1 VCESV
6 RMTVLVAY
14 NPSPHGEAAVRTAIT
29 EAARRGLPLH
39 VVHLAR
45 SDDPVD
51 GDPLDGILAAAPA
64 GVEVHPVTRRT
75 SGTEPADA
83 ILDAAESAGA
93 TLVVLGSRKRSNA
106 GTFLIGTTTQRVLL
120 DSPVPVLVVKDAYD
134 S

>member
-1 VCESV
+1 
-6 RMTVLVAY
+6 MTVLVAY
-14 NPSPHGEAAVRTAIT
+14 NPSPHGEAAVRTAIA
-29 EAARRGLPLH
+29 EAARRGLPLQ

-51 GDPLDGILAAAPA
+51 GDPLDGLLAEAPD
-64 GVEVHPVTRRT
+64 GVEVRPVVRRV

-83 ILDAAESAGA
+83 ILDTAESAGA

-120 DSPVPVLVVKDAYD
+120 DAPVPVLVVKDAYD
-134 S
+134 E

>member
-1 VCESV
+1 
-6 RMTVLVAY
+6 MTVLVAY
-14 NPSPHGEAAVRTAIT
+14 NPSPHGEAAVRTAIA
-29 EAARRGLPLH
+29 EAARRGLPLQ

-51 GDPLDGILAAAPA
+51 GDPLDGLLAEAPD
-64 GVEVHPVTRRT
+64 GVEVRPVTRRA

-93 TLVVLGSRKRSNA
+93 TLVVLGSRKRSHA

-134 S
+134 E

>member
-1 VCESV
+1 
-6 RMTVLVAY
+6 MTVLVAY
-14 NPSPHGEAAVRTAIT
+14 NPSPHGEAAVRTAIA
-29 EAARRGLPLH
+29 EAARRGLPLQ

-51 GDPLDGILAAAPA
+51 GDPLDGLLAEAPD
-64 GVEVHPVTRRT
+64 GVEVRPVVRRV

-83 ILDAAESAGA
+83 ILDTAESAGA

-120 DSPVPVLVVKDAYD
+120 DAPVPVLVVKDAYD
-134 S
+134 D

>member
-1 VCESV
+1 MCESV

-29 EAARRGLPLH
+29 EAARRGLALH

-51 GDPLDGILAAAPA
+51 GDPLDDLLAQAPA
-64 GVEVHPVTRRT
+64 GVDVQPVSRRT

-83 ILDAAESAGA
+83 ILDAADRTGA
-93 TLVVLGSRKRSNA
+93 TLVVLGSRKRSTA

-120 DSPVPVLVVKDAYD
+120 DSPVPVLVVKDTYD
-134 S
+134 D